1 MLEAVQDIVRL
12 VGAPL
17 LTLDQ
22 LAQAF
27 ERFRAVLDDSAKRRK
42 ERSAITAGEDF
53 DEEEAEA
60 LEVSCH
66 CPLSCYPLELF
77 WKSSLKLQGRG
88 VTHDLSCPDVPM
100 GQRHA
105 MLWTHVRCRL
115 PFLMRC

>member
-1 MLEAVQDIVRL
+1 MQLHLCLQEPDVEVLANMLEAVQDIVRL
-12 VGAPL
+12 VGPPL

-27 ERFRAVLDDSAKRRK
+27 DRFRAVLDDSAKRRK

-66 CPLSCYPLELF
+66 CSLSCHPFMLVLG
-77 WKSSLKLQGRG
+77 SL
-88 VTHDLSCPDVPM
+88 H
-100 GQRHA
+100 
-105 MLWTHVRCRL
+105 
-115 PFLMRC
+115 